1 MIDII
6 LPEEEEKTLKIN
18 FTEEQKQAFEEFIA
32 RQNKL
37 LLKAEPSVDNIPPDT
52 GDMYLEKFQNVAD
65 ELCNIIEHS
74 LDDERE
80 QVLIRTSFLKDI
92 DWLLSVGHRAYMD
105 KPNNDV
111 HEISKTLKEILRE
124 MRKRKC

>member
-1 MIDII
+1 MILERIMRMIDI
-6 LPEEEEKTLKIN
+6 K
-18 FTEEQKQAFEEFIA
+18 
-32 RQNKL
+32 
-37 LLKAEPSVDNIPPDT
+37 PPDT
-52 GDMYLEKFQNVAD
+52 GDMYLEKFQDVAD

-105 KPNNDV
+105 KPDKNL
-111 HEISKTLKEILRE
+111 HEISKTLKDILRE
-124 MRKRKC
+124 MRKRKV

>member
-6 LPEEEEKTLKIN
+6 PPE
-18 FTEEQKQAFEEFIA
+18 
-32 RQNKL
+32 
-37 LLKAEPSVDNIPPDT
+37 T
-52 GDMYLEKFQNVAD
+52 GDMYLDKFQNVAD

-80 QVLIRTSFLKDI
+80 QVLIRTSFLKDV
-92 DWLLSVGHRAYMD
+92 DWLLSVGHRAYMN
-105 KPNNDV
+105 KPNDDI

-124 MRKRKC
+124 MRKRKV

>member
-1 MIDII
+1 MT
-6 LPEEEEKTLKIN
+6 LNHQEKEKPVNLFYQQLEKDSQISEKPN
-18 FTEEQKQAFEEFIA
+18 
-32 RQNKL
+32 
-37 LLKAEPSVDNIPPDT
+37 P
-52 GDMYLEKFQNVAD
+52 DMYLDKFQEIAH

-105 KPNNDV
+105 KPG
-111 HEISKTLKEILRE
+111 
-124 MRKRKC
+124 